1 MKKKFN
7 KKKLLLILGALLA
20 LIYLGGNAYLVNYA
34 FVRDSATLGASA
46 PKKAKLLTADQKWLK
61 TQKTQTWQER
71 SADGKLELKALYL
84 PAQKQTLKTIVIAHG
99 YRENNLRMASYI
111 RMFHDLGYN
120 VLAPDDRA
128 AGKSEGKYITFGW
141 LDRLD
146 YQKWLTQVIQKN
158 GSDSEIGLFG
168 VSMGGATV
176 MMLSGE
182 KLPSQVKAIVEDCGY
197 SSIKAELGEQLSA
210 QFGLPKEPILTT
222 ASWLA
227 RPFIGFDFKDGDT
240 TKQLAKNKLPTLFI
254 HGSKDRFVPSEMVYE
269 NYQANKS
276 TKELWVVKGAAHGM
290 SYYEDPSA
298 YTKRVGDFMAKYLK

>member
-1 MKKKFN
+1 MKKKFS
-7 KKKLLLILGALLA
+7 KKKIFLVFVALLA
-20 LIYLGGNAYLVNYA
+20 AIYLAGNAYLINYA

-46 PKKAKLLTADQKWLK
+46 PKKAKLLQKDQQWLA
-61 TQKTQTWQER
+61 TQKTQTWRER
-71 SADGKLELKALYL
+71 SADGKLALKALYL
-84 PAQKQTLKTIVIAHG
+84 PAQKHTVKTIVIAHG

-111 RMFHDLGYN
+111 RMFHNLGYN

-128 AGKSEGKYITFGW
+128 AGKSAGKYITFGW

-158 GSDSEIGLFG
+158 GTASEIGLFG

-182 KLPSQVKAIVEDCGY
+182 KLPPQVKAIVEDCGY
-197 SSIKAELGEQLSA
+197 SSINAELGEQLSA

-227 RPFIGFDFKDGDT
+227 QPFIGFNFKDGDT

-269 NYQANKS
+269 NYRANKS
-276 TKELWVVKGAAHGM
+276 PKEIWVVNGAAHGM
-290 SYYEDPSA
+290 SYYEDPRA
-298 YTKRVGDFMAKYLK
+298 YTNRVGDFMAQYLK